1 MQKILVTGGLGYIG
15 SYFIDSYKDKFQ
27 IHVIDT
33 NYFQNNINDLDN
45 ITYKDV
51 RQIEKK
57 DLKDIEVIIHM
68 AELSNDPLGDL
79 NKNITKKINND
90 GTINLLKLADKSNVK
105 KFIYMSSA
113 SVYGFSDEIMNET
126 SEVSPLTEYSRAK
139 VVNESYII
147 NNEFSFETIILRNST
162 AFGFSSNL
170 RLDLVV
176 NDLTYNGYF
185 KKSINLLSDG
195 TPKRPIV
202 HIHDI
207 CKIIYE
213 CILDSRNLD
222 KQIFN
227 VGSEDMNFSIKEIA
241 LTVGKILNINDI
253 NFGQKDADQRSYQL
267 NFEKLNDYFPNFI
280 ISYDLENGIKD
291 LVLNFKNYNPTGKE
305 NRIKVLRTLITEQ
318 KLNKD
323 LFWDNL

>member
-57 DLKDIEVIIHM
+57 DLKNIEVIIHM
-68 AELSNDPLGDL
+68 GELSNDPLGDL

>member
-1 MQKILVTGGLGYIG
+1 
-15 SYFIDSYKDKFQ
+15 
-27 IHVIDT
+27 
-33 NYFQNNINDLDN
+33 
-45 ITYKDV
+45 
-51 RQIEKK
+51 
-57 DLKDIEVIIHM
+57 
-68 AELSNDPLGDL
+68 
-79 NKNITKKINND
+79 
-90 GTINLLKLADKSNVK
+90 
-105 KFIYMSSA
+105 MSSA
-113 SVYGFSDEIMNET
+113 SVYGFSDKIMNET
-126 SEVSPLTEYSRAK
+126 SEVNPLTEYSRAK
-139 VVNESYII
+139 VANETYII

-185 KKSINLLSDG
+185 NQSINLLSDG

-241 LTVGKILNINDI
+241 LTVGKILNIYDI

-305 NRIKVLRTLITEQ
+305 NRIKVLRTLITEK